1 MARAAGV
8 EAEEEEE
15 AAEEGEEAAE
25 EEAEAAVAVVAVA
38 VAAGQAAGVGVAA
51 AGATVPQRPLARR
64 RRHLRPRWRRRR
76 RWQLRLRRRPS
87 LQLHRLQRRHRQGQQ
102 RGLRRRPS
110 LQLQRSQRQKR
121 LLGAAGQ
128 WPGGPAAA
136 LEVAVAGEEMAKV
149 VPREVVVTVL
159 ARPHIR
165 SRSHLIHAPRP
176 NHRLLAAAVV
186 WWASAVEV
194 VVVVPH
200 SRDAS
205 SCVPPLSIPVPV
217 GWWPRPPASCGRG
230 APAPAC
236 RTRVP
241 SHPVKGTGW
250 RWRSSC
256 PF

>member
-1 MARAAGV
+1 MARAAEVARAAGV
-8 EAEEEEE
+8 EAEGEE
-15 AAEEGEEAAE
+15 AEEEGEEAAE
-25 EEAEAAVAVVAVA
+25 EEAVEAVVAVAVAVAA

-64 RRHLRPRWRRRR
+64 RRHLRPPWRRRR

-87 LQLHRLQRRHRQGQQ
+87 LQL
-102 RGLRRRPS
+102 
-110 LQLQRSQRQKR
+110 QRSQRLKR

-159 ARPHIR
+159 AARPQIR
-165 SRSHLIHAPRP
+165 TQIHPIHAPRP

-217 GWWPRPPASCGRG
+217 GWWPRPPARCGRG